1 MCAPRFKDLLELKD
15 VARIILAIARYSLAI
30 AAICAAANFVIRID
44 DVTSMGIW
52 LAIRNSAVLLLG
64 LSVFLMAVMSI
75 LVAIVFAL
83 TRDIGKS

>member
-1 MCAPRFKDLLELKD
+1 MPSYKDVIKLKD
-15 VARIILAIARYSLAI
+15 VARIFFAIARYSLAI
-30 AAICAAANFVIRID
+30 AAICAAANFVINID
-44 DVTSMGIW
+44 DVASMGIW

-64 LSVFLMAVMSI
+64 LSVFSMTVMSI